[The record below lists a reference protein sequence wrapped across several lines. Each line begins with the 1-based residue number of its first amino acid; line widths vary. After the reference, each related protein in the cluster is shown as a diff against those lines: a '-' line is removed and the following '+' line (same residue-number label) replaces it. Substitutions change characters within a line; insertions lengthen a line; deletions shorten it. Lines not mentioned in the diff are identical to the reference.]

1 MHRPARHPL
10 HEALGSF
17 LEGYQWSHFHTLTF
31 RQASGEEYARREWQ
45 RYLRQLQLTAGVPL
59 QWFYGIEHGERFG
72 RVHVH
77 ALTGNTERMPR
88 SVMAEHWRAG
98 FSRILDYQPG
108 RGASHY
114 LAKYVTKEM
123 SEWDISGTLR
133 GAPLPLPLEDSSSPA
148 ATVAA
153 GFRSPAFSE
162 SQRLAMRERARAIAR
177 ARLASRSAPVTQL
190 PLSGGLPDD

>member
-10 HEALGSF
+10 HEALGTF
-17 LEGYQWSHFHTLTF
+17 LERYQWSHFHTLTF
-31 RQASGEEYARREWQ
+31 RQASGEEYARREWLY
-45 RYLRQLQLTAGVPL
+45 YLRQLQSSAGVPL

-77 ALTGNTERMPR
+77 ALTGNTERLPR
-88 SVMAEHWRAG
+88 SLLAEHWRAG
-98 FSRILDYQPG
+98 FSRILDYEPG

-123 SEWDISGTLR
+123 SEWDISDPR
-133 GAPLPLPLEDSSSPA
+133 A
-148 ATVAA
+148 ATAVA
-153 GFRSPAFSE
+153 GFRTPAFKE

-177 ARLASRSAPVTQL
+177 SRLGTTPNAIQSSLLA
-190 PLSGGLPDD
+190 GADDEQH